1 MDFLILHIFFIIL
14 LIIHLI
20 LTIFSCNIYYYII
33 DSVVIGIFLIK
44 SFLSVSISMGT
55 WLLIILFFYICIRG
69 IFVLILFLSKYKMK
83 KLIKINM
90 NNFRDKILMIINI
103 IINLILIFKYIYGIF
118 SA

>member
-1 MDFLILHIFFIIL
+1 MDFFILHIFFIIL

-44 SFLSVSISMGT
+44 SFLSVSLSIGT

-69 IFVLILFLSKYKMK
+69 IFVLILFLSKYKTK
-83 KLIKINM
+83 ILIKM
-90 NNFRDKILMIINI
+90 NNLRDKILMVINI